1 MAFCPNNANL
11 LAVGTAACETRLY
24 DVRRLHAPLAIAPAA
39 RTVSYVSFLGPHVV
53 SSVVNSSVQLL
64 DVRTLVAGEPGA
76 LRREFGDHANLRHF
90 VGLAVTPAGYLFT
103 GSETNEVVMYH
114 ESSPKALNKRELQG
128 QDDAGLGDAK
138 AGEKPI
144 VSCLTVGKS
153 GEYVVAG
160 GTTGW
165 VNVLKMV

>member
-1 MAFCPNNANL
+1 
-11 LAVGTAACETRLY
+11 
-24 DVRRLHAPLAIAPAA
+24 VRRLDTPLATAPAA

-53 SSVVNSSVQLL
+53 SSVVDSSLQLL
-64 DVRTLVAGEPGA
+64 NVGSLVTGEPGA
-76 LRREFGDHANLRHF
+76 LRRTFCDHANLRHF
-90 VGLAVTPAGYLFT
+90 VGLAVAPAGYLFT

-114 ESSPKALNKRELQG
+114 ESSPKALIKRELQG
-128 QDDAGLGDAK
+128 QNEAGLGDAK

-144 VSCLTVGKS
+144 VSCLAVGKS